1 MADITLFGEAIETW
15 GELPVVGTKA
25 PTFTLVTGDLSTKSL
40 ADYKGRKLI
49 INIFPSI
56 DTSTCALSVRRFN
69 ETAKDLDNTTVLC
82 VSRDL
87 PFAQSRFC
95 AAEGLDNVETL
106 SDYRNDNFGENYG
119 VMINGSKLSGLHSR
133 AIVVI
138 DEEGTV
144 KYTEQVPELKDEP
157 NYEAAVAALN
167 S

>member
-1 MADITLFGEAIETW
+1 MADITLFGDPIRTW
-15 GELPVVGTKA
+15 GELPEIGTTA
-25 PTFTLVTGDLSTKSL
+25 PGFTLVTNDLETVSL
-40 ADYKGRKLI
+40 SDFKGVNLI

-69 ETAKDLDNTTVLC
+69 EKGTGLENTKILC

-87 PFAQSRFC
+87 PFAQGRFC
-95 AAEGLDNVETL
+95 AAEGLENVVTL

-138 DEEGTV
+138 DENGIV
-144 KYTEQVPELKDEP
+144 KYTEQVAELKDEP
-157 NYEAAVAALN
+157 DYDKALAALN
-167 S
+167 

>member
-1 MADITLFGEAIETW
+1 MADITLGGEPVKTW
-15 GELPVVGTKA
+15 GELPQTGTKA
-25 PTFTLVTGDLSTKSL
+25 PGFTLVKGDLSTTTL
-40 ADYKGRKLI
+40 NDFKGSKLI

-69 ETAKDLDNTTVLC
+69 EKAAGLENTKVLC

-95 AAEGLDNVETL
+95 AAEGLENVITL

-119 VMINGSKLSGLHSR
+119 VMIDGSKLSGLHSR

-138 DEEGTV
+138 DENGIV
-144 KYTEQVPELKDEP
+144 KYTEQVPDIVNEP
-157 NYEAAVAALN
+157 DYDAALAAL
-167 S
+167 